1 MGLRRVRVYGDPV
14 LRRKAKPIDEVDG
27 SVEKLVEEMFE
38 VLEEEGGIGLAAPQ
52 IGVPLR
58 LIIVSIPG
66 DQGREELALVNP
78 VVTQPEG
85 WQEYEEGCL
94 SVPGIYEKV
103 RRRAKIT
110 VEALDLAGAPIA
122 LTYEKFPA
130 TVFQHELDHLDGVL
144 FIDRLPR
151 MKRRMLE
158 KELAEIARS
167 AGSG

>member
-1 MGLRRVRVYGDPV
+1 MKLKRVRVYGDPV
-14 LRRKAKPIDEVDG
+14 LRRKAKPIGKIDA
-27 SVEKLVEEMFE
+27 SVEKLVDEMFE

-58 LIIVSIPG
+58 LIIVSLAT
-66 DQGREELALVNP
+66 DSGRDELALINP
-78 VVTQPEG
+78 LITRAEG

-103 RRRAKIT
+103 KRRAKIT
-110 VEALDLAGAPIA
+110 LEAMDLSGSRISSA
-122 LTYEKFPA
+122 YEDFLA

-144 FIDRLPR
+144 FVDRLPR

-158 KELAEIARS
+158 KDLAEMARS

>member
-1 MGLRRVRVYGDPV
+1 MRLKRVRVYGDPV
-14 LRRKAKPIDEVDG
+14 LRRKAKPIDKIDG

-58 LIIVSIPG
+58 LLIVSIPA
-66 DQGREELALVNP
+66 DQGRDELALINP
-78 VVTQPEG
+78 VVTHAEG

-103 RRRAKIT
+103 KRRAKIT
-110 VEALDLAGAPIA
+110 VEALDLAGSRMVS
-122 LTYEKFPA
+122 TYEKFPA
-130 TVFQHELDHLDGVL
+130 TVFQHEMDHLDGVL
-144 FIDRLPR
+144 FVDRLPR

-158 KELAEIARS
+158 KELSEIARGE
-167 AGSG
+167 GSG